1 MSNPRYDWWS
11 YVKGMIYRYPALCD
25 QHSQAMAQK
34 ITPSYA
40 AQPSSSESSRTTEDL
55 VARAMS
61 RTNIREFDAVRL
73 AIQQTDGTQGGDN
86 RLQLIK
92 LIYWKRTHTLSGAAL
107 ELHISYRTARRWNGE
122 FIRLVAGN
130 FGLLD

>member
-73 AIQQTDGTQGGDN
+73 AIQQTENVKGGDAQL
-86 RLQLIK
+86 RLIR
-92 LIYWKRTHTLSGAAL
+92 LIYWERTHTLSGAAM
-107 ELHISYRTARRWNGE
+107 EVHISVPTAKRWHGD
-122 FIRLVAGN
+122 FIRRVAQN

>member
-1 MSNPRYDWWS
+1 
-11 YVKGMIYRYPALCD
+11 
-25 QHSQAMAQK
+25 
-34 ITPSYA
+34 
-40 AQPSSSESSRTTEDL
+40 
-55 VARAMS
+55 MS

>member
-1 MSNPRYDWWS
+1 MSNPRYDWWR

-73 AIQQTDGTQGGDN
+73 AIQQTENVKGGDAQL
-86 RLQLIK
+86 RLIR
-92 LIYWKRTHTLSGAAL
+92 LIYWERTHTLSGAAM
-107 ELHISYRTARRWNGE
+107 EVHISVPTAKRWHGD
-122 FIRLVAGN
+122 FIRRVAQN